1 MVPGRRCEMIPDN
14 KLTRAARTALTQCL
28 VVKEDEKVLIV
39 ANPETRRIA
48 EALYKEGL
56 KISPHT
62 ALLLYPKGTIN
73 GEEPPPL
80 VADTMARSDVI
91 IAPTV
96 TSVTH
101 TAARRRACKAGA
113 RMATMPGISEEFFV
127 RGLSADY
134 AEIQRITKMIHGYL
148 DKAAVAHVTSPSGT
162 DVVLDIRN
170 PAVVSDGDL
179 QTKGKCTNLPTGET
193 ELAPKNAKGVLV
205 VDRCGEYITEPSKLE
220 LKDGH
225 IVSYEGNPS
234 GRRFKRL
241 VEEAKTRDGND
252 NASFI
257 AEFAIGTNKS
267 AKVTG
272 NVLEDEKVF
281 GTCHFGFGN
290 NMSYPGGRNASTL
303 HIDTIVFKPTITLD
317 GHTIM
322 KNGKLTI

>member
-1 MVPGRRCEMIPDN
+1 MITEK
-14 KLTRAARTALTQCL
+14 KLARAARTALTQCL
-28 VVKEDEKVLIV
+28 AVKENETVLVI
-39 ANPETRRIA
+39 ANPETQRIA

-56 KISPHT
+56 KVTPHT

-73 GEEPPPL
+73 GEEPPAL
-80 VADTMARSDVI
+80 VTDAMAKSDVI

-134 AEIQRITKMIHGYL
+134 TEIQRITKKIFGYL
-148 DKAAVAHVTSPSGT
+148 DAAAVAHVTSPSGT

-170 PAVVSDGDL
+170 SAVVSDGNL
-179 QTKGKCTNLPTGET
+179 QRKGMCTNLPTGET
-193 ELAPKNAKGVLV
+193 ELAPRNAKGVLV
-205 VDRCGEYITEPSKLE
+205 VDRCGDYITEPTTLE
-220 LKDGH
+220 LKDGY
-225 IVSYEGNPS
+225 IVSFEGNPS

-241 VEEAKTRDGND
+241 IEEAKKRDGNN
-252 NASFI
+252 NAAFI

-272 NVLEDEKVF
+272 NVLESEKVF
-281 GTCHFGFGN
+281 GTCHFGFGS

-303 HIDTIVFKPTITLD
+303 HIDTIVLKPTITLD
-317 GHTIM
+317 GRTIM
-322 KNGKLTI
+322 KAGKLAI

>member
-1 MVPGRRCEMIPDN
+1 MVTEK
-14 KLTRAARTALTQCL
+14 KLARAAKTALTQCL
-28 VVKEDEKVLIV
+28 AVKENEKVLII
-39 ANPETRRIA
+39 ANPETQRIA
-48 EALYKEGL
+48 EALYNEAL
-56 KISPHT
+56 KIAPQS
-62 ALLLYPKGTIN
+62 ALFLYPKGTMN

-80 VADTMARSDVI
+80 LSDTMAKADVI

-101 TAARRRACKAGA
+101 TAARRRAVKAGA

-134 AEIQRITKMIHGYL
+134 TEIQRITKIIHGYL
-148 DKAAVAHVTSPSGT
+148 DAAAVAHVTSPSGT

-170 PAVVSDGDL
+170 PAVVSDGNL
-179 QTKGKCTNLPTGET
+179 QEKGKCTNLPTGET
-193 ELAPKNAKGVLV
+193 ELAPKNAKGILV
-205 VDRCGEYITEPSKLE
+205 VDRCGNYITEPTRLD
-220 LKDGH
+220 LKDGY
-225 IVSYEGNPS
+225 IVGFESNAS

-241 VEEAKTRDGND
+241 VEESKKRDGNT

-303 HIDTIVFKPTITLD
+303 HIDTIVYKPTITLD
-317 GHTIM
+317 GNTIM
-322 KNGKLTI
+322 KGGKLTI